1 MFILIKMSNNTENL
15 QKAIQAYNDEM
26 ITYNIKNNKS
36 NGTKVRN
43 ALMAVNK
50 LTKEVRKDVLAAQK
64 LIPTKTRVKKE
75 TVVEEPV
82 EITEPETPVVKTKKT
97 RVKKI

>member
-1 MFILIKMSNNTENL
+1 MSNTEQL
-15 QKAIQAYNDEM
+15 
-26 ITYNIKNNKS
+26 KNAMQSYEEELANYTAKTNKS

>member
-1 MFILIKMSNNTENL
+1 MSNNTENL

>member
-1 MFILIKMSNNTENL
+1 MSNTEQL
-15 QKAIQAYNDEM
+15 
-26 ITYNIKNNKS
+26 KNAMQSYEEELANYTAKTNKS

-43 ALMAVNK
+43 ALMNVNK

-64 LIPTKTRVKKE
+64 LIPKKTRVKKVE
-75 TVVEEPV
+75 TLVEEPEEVV
-82 EITEPETPVVKTKKT
+82 EPVETPVVKTKKT